1 MNSEPWLLSCL
12 EIHPTRNEKKFLMKL
27 NFPTFG
33 IWLLVSIAHG
43 WAQRDENA
51 IVINVTQAQFPKTFL
66 NGYRASVSG
75 QTITYHSSHPDA
87 EIALIARARREVST
101 IAWET
106 DTLVA
111 PSQGEFYQFVWLAG
125 LEHAG
130 WGNTEISHKFYFFIN
145 GQRWFTF
152 ENRKDSTAKKWT
164 ITGKNGAALSFEAS
178 TVDRFGDLFGHMF
191 LKVAKKDFPSGKPL
205 TLQVVGEDAKSLEW
219 YMTFQHRFDF
229 TPRLRAE
236 PALMRKQNQIT
247 QTLRLSL
254 DNLHNGRTIEIV
266 SPNQIPIRQSLKIG
280 ANIFMLPIPVVE
292 TEKEIPVVFKI
303 NNKLVCR
310 EMVKIKPV
318 ARRDIYLLS
327 YTHNDI
333 GYTDL
338 QPNVERK
345 QWSHLEEA
353 LRLIQ
358 ATRDYPPEARYK
370 WNIEILWPLESYLR
384 QAAEQKRQEVIAA
397 VRNGSIGLNAL
408 YVNPLTGLANAVEM
422 SHFTEYARQLAKEYS
437 LPMTTAQVSDIPG
450 FTWGLVS
457 ALAQSGV
464 KYFASAPNSGDRVG
478 HVYVW
483 GDKPFYWTSQ
493 SGEEKVLM
501 WLANASYASFH
512 EGTLDKLGDE
522 KILKLMRQLDEKNY
536 PYDIVHLPYTL
547 GDNGSPDPNLADFV
561 RSWNERYATPQLIIS
576 THAQMFKDFET
587 RYGTTLPSIQ
597 GDFTPYWE
605 DGAAS
610 TARETAMSRNAA
622 SRLIQAEALWSM
634 RSPQNFPANEFYAAW
649 RDVVLYDEHTWGAH
663 NSITDP
669 DLPFVTEQWRIK
681 RNFAV
686 EADSLSRTL
695 LSKALLSSDKTPVAI
710 EVFNTN
716 SWPRT
721 DLVLLAHAQSGA
733 GDWVVDEKGNPV
745 PSQRLVTGEL
755 AVLAENVAPMSAK
768 RLWIKK
774 GRAYHRG
781 AVKITASTIENALL
795 ALSVNPQTG
804 AIKKF
809 LWKPHRIQLAD
820 TSHGLGLNQYLYVPG
835 KNPDDALA
843 LKNVKIKIQDS
854 GPLVASLLIEA
865 EAPGCKSYSSEI
877 RVIDGIS
884 RVDIINTIEKL
895 AVREKEGVHLAFPF
909 SIPNGQIRYDVA
921 NGIVRPEVEQLNGA
935 CKNFFSVQN
944 WVDVSNAVDGITWAT
959 VDAPL
964 IEIGA
969 ITAEQAWMTTI
980 APAPAIYSY
989 VMNNYW
995 HTNYKA
1001 DQEGLVQFRYSI
1013 QPHAEFNPAQ
1023 AAKFGRERRTPLLVR
1038 LADPAPTPMASL
1050 FQIEPVEVLVE
1061 SIKPIA
1067 NGQAWLLYFYNP
1079 TAQPQQVV
1087 LGWNQII
1094 PATIYLSNSFANL
1107 GQQVLDKFEIKAY
1120 GSLYVRVNKN

>member
-1 MNSEPWLLSCL
+1 MACVVAA
-12 EIHPTRNEKKFLMKL
+12 R
-27 NFPTFG
+27 
-33 IWLLVSIAHG
+33 
-43 WAQRDENA
+43 AQRNENA
-51 IVINVTQAQFPKTFL
+51 IIINVTQTQSPKTFL

-87 EIALIARARREVST
+87 EVALIARARREVST

-106 DTLVA
+106 DTLSA
-111 PSQGEFYQFVWLAG
+111 PAQSEFYQFVWLAG

-130 WGNTEISHKFYFFIN
+130 WGNTKISHKFDFLIN

-152 ENRKDSTAKKWT
+152 ENRKDSTAQKWK
-164 ITGKNGAALSFEAS
+164 ISGKNDAELSFEALN
-178 TVDRFGDLFGHMF
+178 TDKFGDLFGHMF
-191 LKVAKKDFPSGKPL
+191 LKVSKKDFPSGKPL
-205 TLQVVGEDAKSLEW
+205 ILQVVGEDAESLEW
-219 YMTFQHRFDF
+219 YMTFQHHFDF

-254 DNLHNGRTIEIV
+254 DNLQNGRTIEVV
-266 SPNQIPIRQSLKIG
+266 SPNQTPIRQPLKIG
-280 ANIFMLPIPVVE
+280 ANIFMLPIPLVQ

-303 NNKLVCR
+303 NNKLVRR

-338 QPNVERK
+338 QPNVERQ
-345 QWSHLEEA
+345 QWRHLEEA

-358 ATRDYPPEARYK
+358 ATRDYPVETRYK

-422 SHFTEYARQLAKEYS
+422 SHFTEYARRLSQEYS
-437 LPMTTAQVSDIPG
+437 LPITTAQVSDIPG

-464 KYFASAPNSGDRVG
+464 KYFASAPNSFDRVG

-493 SGEEKVLM
+493 SGDEKVLM
-501 WLANASYASFH
+501 WLANASYSSFH

-547 GDNGSPDPNLADFV
+547 GDNGGPDPNLSNFV
-561 RSWNERYATPQLIIS
+561 RSWNERYATPRLIIA
-576 THAQMFKDFET
+576 THAQMFKDFEA
-587 RYGTTLPSIQ
+587 RYGAMLPSFQ

-610 TARETAMSRNAA
+610 TAKETAVSRNAA

-634 RSPQNFPANEFYAAW
+634 RSPENFPENEFYAAW
-649 RDVVLYDEHTWGAH
+649 RNVVLYDEHTWGAH
-663 NSITDP
+663 NSVSEP

-681 RNFAV
+681 RNFAL
-686 EADSLSRTL
+686 EADSLSRAL
-695 LSKALLSSDKTPVAI
+695 LSKALPTPAQSSRDAI
-710 EVFNTN
+710 AIDVYNTC
-716 SWPRT
+716 SWPRA
-721 DLVLLAHAQSGA
+721 DLVLLSREQSMV
-733 GDWVVDEKGNPV
+733 GDFVADEKGNSV
-745 PSQRLVTGEL
+745 PSQRLSTGEL
-755 AVLAENVAPMSAK
+755 AMLAENVAPMAAK
-768 RLWIKK
+768 RFWIKK
-774 GRAYHRG
+774 GRADRRG
-781 AVKITASTIENALL
+781 AVKISARTLENDLL
-795 ALSVNPQTG
+795 ALSIDPRTG
-804 AIKKF
+804 AIENF
-809 LWKPHRIQLAD
+809 LWRSNQMQLAD
-820 TSHGLGLNQYLYVPG
+820 TSRGLGLNHYLYVPG
-835 KNPDDALA
+835 KNPHDARS
-843 LKNVKIKIQDS
+843 LKNVKIKIQES
-854 GPLVASLLIEA
+854 GALVASLLIEA
-865 EAPGCKSYSSEI
+865 EAPGCKSYTSEI
-877 RVIDGIS
+877 RLIDGRG
-884 RVDIINTIEKL
+884 RVDIINTIDKL
-895 AVREKEGVHLAFPF
+895 AVREKEGVHFAFPF
-909 SIPNGQIRYDVA
+909 NIPDGQLRYDVA

-944 WVDVSNAVDGITWAT
+944 WVDVSNAVYGITWAA

-969 ITAEQAWMTTI
+969 VTVEQPWLQTLQ
-980 APAPAIYSY
+980 PSPLIYSY

-1001 DQEGLVQFRYSI
+1001 DQEGPVQFRYSI
-1013 QPHAEFNPAQ
+1013 QPHTEFNPAQ
-1023 AAKFGRERRTPLLVR
+1023 AAKFGRECRMPLLARIV
-1038 LADPAPTPMASL
+1038 DPVQTPTSSL

-1067 NGQAWLLYFYNP
+1067 NGRAWLLYFYNP
-1079 TAQPQQVV
+1079 TAGTQQVV
-1087 LGWNQII
+1087 LRWNKTM
-1094 PATIYLSNSFANL
+1094 PVTIYLSDSFANI
-1107 GQQVLDKFEIKAY
+1107 GQQVLDKFEIKAH
-1120 GSLYVRVNKN
+1120 GNLYVRVNKND